1 MDDEDIIILQIFQKV
16 FGALI
21 GYLIILIPLFLIL

>member
-1 MDDEDIIILQIFQKV
+1 MDEDIIILQIFQKIS
-16 FGALI
+16 GALI